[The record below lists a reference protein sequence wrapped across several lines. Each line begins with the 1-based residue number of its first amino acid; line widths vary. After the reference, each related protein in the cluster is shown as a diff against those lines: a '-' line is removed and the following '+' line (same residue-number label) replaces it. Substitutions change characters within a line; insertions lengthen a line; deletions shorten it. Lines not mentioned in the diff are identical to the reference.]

1 MDAAFTGAFQGVNTM
16 TDQAAETQDTSSA
29 PKATILDLE
38 NVFEDAVDEAEADA
52 QVTEQEESKS
62 AKAKAEQ
69 PKGDAETEADDEEAQ
84 EEGDEAATPAEEDE
98 SWTKAM
104 ALDERRKRQAAEN
117 EAKLLKEKLAKYES
131 GQSGDDE
138 GEGDAE
144 DGEAKKLSPEQIE
157 LRTKIT
163 VSRDIM
169 LDTHPD
175 YEKAE
180 EIFLKMATPDLVK
193 KMNAS
198 VNPAKFVY
206 DTAKATPQF
215 QEYQEFLKWKAGRE
229 EQNDPSKAKKS
240 KSEQRK
246 ASAVKVPDLTKAAA
260 AGSNSEPVEKVED
273 LNDMFKDSKF

>member
-1 MDAAFTGAFQGVNTM
+1 
-16 TDQAAETQDTSSA
+16 
-29 PKATILDLE
+29 
-38 NVFEDAVDEAEADA
+38 
-52 QVTEQEESKS
+52 
-62 AKAKAEQ
+62 
-69 PKGDAETEADDEEAQ
+69 
-84 EEGDEAATPAEEDE
+84 
-98 SWTKAM
+98 
-104 ALDERRKRQAAEN
+104 
-117 EAKLLKEKLAKYES
+117 
-131 GQSGDDE
+131 
-138 GEGDAE
+138 
-144 DGEAKKLSPEQIE
+144 
-157 LRTKIT
+157 
-163 VSRDIM
+163 
-169 LDTHPD
+169 
-175 YEKAE
+175 
-180 EIFLKMATPDLVK
+180 MATPDLVK